1 MNIELATEKMKAY
14 CAYQER
20 CHQEVKEKLF
30 KLEVFGDAA
39 DEIIITLI
47 QENFLNEER
56 FAEAYCSGKFRIKKW
71 GKNKIKQHL
80 KQKGISDYCIKKGM
94 KEIDEMEYLDTI
106 SYWIARLNDKY
117 VGYSDFDKKGKI
129 AQYLMGKGFESSLI
143 WEQLN
148 N

>member
-1 MNIELATEKMKAY
+1 MNIDLATEKMKAY

-20 CHQEVKEKLF
+20 CHKEVKEKLF
-30 KLEVFGDAA
+30 KLEVYGDAA

-56 FAEAYCSGKFRIKKW
+56 YAEAYCSGKFRIKKW
-71 GKNKIKQHL
+71 GRNKIKINL

-94 KEIDEMEYLDTI
+94 KEIDESEYLETI
-106 SYWIARLNDKY
+106 SYWINRLNDKY
-117 VGYSDFDKKGKI
+117 MGYSDYDKKGKI
-129 AQYLMGKGFESSLI
+129 AQYLMQKGFESNLV

-148 N
+148 D